1 MKAVVAAFN
10 QEKALV
16 GAFSVITNLRIDFV
30 SSSTAHPHLGRHVAV
45 VEGGVEDAGEADR
58 QHRQQVGR
66 QDAAP
71 AHDTALCR
79 GAPFIVLEASTGLH
93 SVRRRPLLN
102 NRPSIMIRIFAV
114 CGQDKFKSTYR
125 V

>member
-1 MKAVVAAFN
+1 M
-10 QEKALV
+10 
-16 GAFSVITNLRIDFV
+16 ITNLRITFV

-45 VEGGVEDAGEADR
+45 VEGGVEDTGEADR

-71 AHDTALCR
+71 AHNTVP
-79 GAPFIVLEASTGLH
+79 GTPFIVLEASTGLH

-102 NRPSIMIRIFAV
+102 NRPSVI
-114 CGQDKFKSTYR
+114 GND
-125 V
+125 